1 MRKQFSSEEEKQRM
15 MSGKLYL
22 TTDEEIVAEQKICL
36 ERLYDYNHTRPSQK
50 EERERLLKEMFA
62 EIGEGVYL
70 EPPFHAN
77 WGG

>member
-70 EPPFHAN
+70 AMSLR
-77 WGG
+77 

>member
-36 ERLYDYNHTRPSQK
+36 ERLYNYNHTRPSQK
-50 EERERLLKEMFA
+50 EELERLLKEMFA

-70 EPPFHAN
+70 
-77 WGG
+77 

>member
-62 EIGEGVYL
+62 EIG
-70 EPPFHAN
+70 
-77 WGG
+77 

>member
-50 EERERLLKEMFA
+50 EEREKAA
-62 EIGEGVYL
+62 ERNVLPRSERVFIWSL
-70 EPPFHAN
+70 FPC
-77 WGG
+77 

>member
-62 EIGEGVYL
+62 
-70 EPPFHAN
+70 
-77 WGG
+77 